1 MTYTGWAVLTV
12 DGRESKVMDI
22 PTLLAMPASEY
33 NEYAK
38 GHLLYIDHHEVIRS
52 TVGDYPL
59 ATSAA
64 QVDELIKLLEEY
76 KQRMT

>member
-1 MTYTGWAVLTV
+1 MAYTGWMVLKV
-12 DGRESKVMDI
+12 DGHQSEVMDI
-22 PTLLAMPASEY
+22 PTLSAMPASDY
-33 NEYAK
+33 GDYAK

-64 QVDELIKLLEEY
+64 QADELIKLLEEY